1 MGTLVKL
8 EIIVEYDLNGDTF
21 EDVSQQLD
29 HAVFHLASNGML
41 SGHLNA
47 EVETWHAHV
56 HLVE

>member
-1 MGTLVKL
+1 MSTLVKL

-29 HAVFHLASNGML
+29 YAAMHLAFNGML

-47 EVETWHAHV
+47 EVETWHSHV